1 MPQMHCNFFSY
12 SLGHGVDLTITL
24 PGVSPCDM
32 DDPALLTHQMPEKFP
47 VLYLLHG
54 HGNDY
59 LSWERFTCVSR
70 YVEEYRI
77 AVVSVSVG
85 NTLYMDTIYGE
96 KYYEFI
102 GKEVPEFV
110 KAYFPVTDRPEH
122 TYIAGA
128 SMGGYGALVHAMK
141 DTEQYRAVGAFSPA
155 TVWAKDLE
163 EKVGHKF
170 PEPMDLYQIIRD
182 DVDAGKKLPDIFF
195 CVGNNDFLIESV
207 DRFEEYL
214 NELKIDHRFDR
225 VDGYEHEWRFW
236 ELELPE
242 FLDWLPR
249 TDSYAKMG
257 KHKM

>member
-1 MPQMHCNFFSY
+1 
-12 SLGHGVDLTITL
+12 
-24 PGVSPCDM
+24 
-32 DDPALLTHQMPEKFP
+32 
-47 VLYLLHG
+47 
-54 HGNDY
+54 
-59 LSWERFTCVSR
+59 
-70 YVEEYRI
+70 
-77 AVVSVSVG
+77 
-85 NTLYMDTIYGE
+85 MDTIYGE

>member
-70 YVEEYRI
+70 YAEEYRI

-141 DTEQYRAVGAFSPA
+141 DTEQYRSVGAFSPA

-195 CVGNNDFLIESV
+195 CVGNN
-207 DRFEEYL
+207 EYL

>member
-70 YVEEYRI
+70 YAEEYRI

-110 KAYFPVTDRPEH
+110 NVLSIYICPLGAGLAGIMLFWVCGKEYVEKQVNKGRSSHLTSWFYPICKYVYVPVCILVLILG
-122 TYIAGA
+122 IAL
-128 SMGGYGALVHAMK
+128 GGIG
-141 DTEQYRAVGAFSPA
+141 
-155 TVWAKDLE
+155 
-163 EKVGHKF
+163 
-170 PEPMDLYQIIRD
+170 
-182 DVDAGKKLPDIFF
+182 
-195 CVGNNDFLIESV
+195 
-207 DRFEEYL
+207 
-214 NELKIDHRFDR
+214 
-225 VDGYEHEWRFW
+225 
-236 ELELPE
+236 
-242 FLDWLPR
+242 
-249 TDSYAKMG
+249 
-257 KHKM
+257 

>member
-70 YVEEYRI
+70 YAEEYRI

-85 NTLYMDTIYGE
+85 NT
-96 KYYEFI
+96 
-102 GKEVPEFV
+102 
-110 KAYFPVTDRPEH
+110 
-122 TYIAGA
+122 

>member
-59 LSWERFTCVSR
+59 LSWQRFTCVSR
-70 YVEEYRI
+70 YAEEYRI

-102 GKEVPEFV
+102 GK
-110 KAYFPVTDRPEH
+110 
-122 TYIAGA
+122 
-128 SMGGYGALVHAMK
+128 
-141 DTEQYRAVGAFSPA
+141 
-155 TVWAKDLE
+155 
-163 EKVGHKF
+163 
-170 PEPMDLYQIIRD
+170 
-182 DVDAGKKLPDIFF
+182 
-195 CVGNNDFLIESV
+195 
-207 DRFEEYL
+207 RFR
-214 NELKIDHRFDR
+214 N
-225 VDGYEHEWRFW
+225 
-236 ELELPE
+236 
-242 FLDWLPR
+242 
-249 TDSYAKMG
+249 S
-257 KHKM
+257 

>member
-1 MPQMHCNFFSY
+1 MPQMHCDFFSY

-70 YVEEYRI
+70 YAEEYRI

-110 KAYFPVTDRPEH
+110 KAYFPVTDRPGTH
-122 TYIAGA
+122 VYCWC
-128 SMGGYGALVHAMK
+128 VHGRLRSTCPC
-141 DTEQYRAVGAFSPA
+141 DERYRAVSCG
-155 TVWAKDLE
+155 
-163 EKVGHKF
+163 
-170 PEPMDLYQIIRD
+170 RC
-182 DVDAGKKLPDIFF
+182 FF
-195 CVGNNDFLIESV
+195 TGN
-207 DRFEEYL
+207 
-214 NELKIDHRFDR
+214 
-225 VDGYEHEWRFW
+225 G
-236 ELELPE
+236 
-242 FLDWLPR
+242 
-249 TDSYAKMG
+249 MG
-257 KHKM
+257 ERSGRKSRP

>member
-70 YVEEYRI
+70 Y
-77 AVVSVSVG
+77 AV
-85 NTLYMDTIYGE
+85 L
-96 KYYEFI
+96 
-102 GKEVPEFV
+102 EFV

>member
-1 MPQMHCNFFSY
+1 
-12 SLGHGVDLTITL
+12 
-24 PGVSPCDM
+24 M

-59 LSWERFTCVSR
+59 LSGSVLPASAVMRK
-70 YVEEYRI
+70 EYRI
-77 AVVSVSVG
+77 AVVSAIGKG

-195 CVGNNDFLIESV
+195 CVRNNDFLIESV
-207 DRFEEYL
+207 DLFEEYL

-225 VDGYEHEWRFW
+225 VDGYEHEPILGAGTAGIPGLAAAN
-236 ELELPE
+236 E
-242 FLDWLPR
+242 
-249 TDSYAKMG
+249 TDSRK
-257 KHKM
+257 

>member
-47 VLYLLHG
+47 GLYLLHG

-70 YVEEYRI
+70 YAEEYRI

-214 NELKIDHRFDR
+214 NELKED
-225 VDGYEHEWRFW
+225 
-236 ELELPE
+236 
-242 FLDWLPR
+242 
-249 TDSYAKMG
+249 
-257 KHKM
+257 